1 MVEVN
6 ISELAYE
13 DLLEIET
20 YIGQD
25 SPIIARNFI
34 NKIFNRIEILN
45 DFPESGRI
53 VPELNDKNVRE
64 LILGN
69 YRIVYQLN
77 SAIEV
82 VVLRVIHG
90 KRLLDL
96 S

>member
-6 ISELAYE
+6 ISELAYT
-13 DLLEIET
+13 DLLEIEA
-20 YIGQD
+20 YIGQS
-25 SPIIARNFI
+25 SPSIARNFI
-34 NKIFNRIEILN
+34 NKIFNRIEILY

-77 SAIEV
+77 SEIEL